1 MEDSGCRLPRVLEES
16 VQSGPIDRPQQ
27 FCCSCWWYQSQ
38 PRAGGEAV
46 RGCGGQKKAKTWRGR
61 AEKGLWL
68 NSSFEVGIN
77 GRKLGSASEP
87 RHPHCAMSRGE
98 DTELWNATPCTFSK
112 SRLRELCGRPLLRFV
127 SFHPSIYR
135 PVPDNANLVSLP
147 TTSWKFRR
155 RARRN
160 RMATLLFLLALALL
174 LVLPAYIVYKPP
186 AFVINHFAR
195 KWPDVLW
202 QVQTKDKII
211 GLTIDDAPSQ
221 HTPEILKI
229 LKENDAHA
237 TFFLIGSQM
246 NGHEDNM
253 GDIIKA
259 GSELG
264 NHAMHDEASR
274 SLPVGQLEAEI
285 LEVRRKIKNLYDYE
299 DVPMPANY
307 FRPGSGFF
315 SDRMR
320 RLIDKLG
327 YRMVLGS
334 VYPHDAQISNWK
346 LNAKHILSMA
356 RPGAII
362 ICHDRRS
369 WTIPMLRKVLPELKR
384 RGYRIMNLSELLK
397 EVDTDR

>member
-1 MEDSGCRLPRVLEES
+1 
-16 VQSGPIDRPQQ
+16 
-27 FCCSCWWYQSQ
+27 
-38 PRAGGEAV
+38 
-46 RGCGGQKKAKTWRGR
+46 
-61 AEKGLWL
+61 
-68 NSSFEVGIN
+68 
-77 GRKLGSASEP
+77 
-87 RHPHCAMSRGE
+87 
-98 DTELWNATPCTFSK
+98 
-112 SRLRELCGRPLLRFV
+112 
-127 SFHPSIYR
+127 
-135 PVPDNANLVSLP
+135 
-147 TTSWKFRR
+147 
-155 RARRN
+155 
-160 RMATLLFLLALALL
+160 MATLLSLIALAAL
-174 LVLPAYIVYKPP
+174 LVFPFYTIYKPP
-186 AFVINHFAR
+186 AFVISYFAR

-202 QVQTKDKII
+202 QVSTGERII

-229 LKENDAHA
+229 LRENDAHA

-246 NGHEDNM
+246 NGREDVT
-253 GDIIKA
+253 GEIIKS

-274 SLPVGQLEAEI
+274 SLSDEQLQSEI
-285 LEVRRKIKNLYDYE
+285 LEVRRKIKVLYEYE
-299 DVPMPANY
+299 DTPMPANY

-320 RLIDKLG
+320 LLVDKLG

-334 VYPHDAQISNWK
+334 VYPHDAQISSWR
-346 LNAKHILSMA
+346 LNANHILSMA

-384 RGYRIMNLSELLK
+384 RGYRILNLTELLK

>member
-1 MEDSGCRLPRVLEES
+1 
-16 VQSGPIDRPQQ
+16 
-27 FCCSCWWYQSQ
+27 
-38 PRAGGEAV
+38 
-46 RGCGGQKKAKTWRGR
+46 
-61 AEKGLWL
+61 
-68 NSSFEVGIN
+68 
-77 GRKLGSASEP
+77 
-87 RHPHCAMSRGE
+87 
-98 DTELWNATPCTFSK
+98 
-112 SRLRELCGRPLLRFV
+112 
-127 SFHPSIYR
+127 
-135 PVPDNANLVSLP
+135 
-147 TTSWKFRR
+147 
-155 RARRN
+155 
-160 RMATLLFLLALALL
+160 MATLLSLIALAAL
-174 LVLPAYIVYKPP
+174 LVFPFYTIYKPP
-186 AFVINHFAR
+186 AFVISYFAR

-202 QVQTKDKII
+202 QVSTGERII

-229 LKENDAHA
+229 LRENDAHA

-246 NGHEDNM
+246 NGREDDM
-253 GDIIKA
+253 GEIIKS

-274 SLPVGQLEAEI
+274 SLSDEQLQSEI
-285 LEVRRKIKNLYDYE
+285 LEVRRKIKVLYEYE
-299 DVPMPANY
+299 DTPMPANY

-320 RLIDKLG
+320 LLVDKLG

-334 VYPHDAQISNWK
+334 VYPHDAQISSWR
-346 LNAKHILSMA
+346 LNANHILSMA

-384 RGYRIMNLSELLK
+384 RGYRILNLTELLK

>member
-1 MEDSGCRLPRVLEES
+1 MARIS
-16 VQSGPIDRPQQ
+16 
-27 FCCSCWWYQSQ
+27 
-38 PRAGGEAV
+38 
-46 RGCGGQKKAKTWRGR
+46 
-61 AEKGLWL
+61 
-68 NSSFEVGIN
+68 
-77 GRKLGSASEP
+77 
-87 RHPHCAMSRGE
+87 
-98 DTELWNATPCTFSK
+98 
-112 SRLRELCGRPLLRFV
+112 LLRF
-127 SFHPSIYR
+127 P
-135 PVPDNANLVSLP
+135 N
-147 TTSWKFRR
+147 KFRR

-246 NGHEDNM
+246 NGHEDDM
-253 GDIIKA
+253 GDIIKT

-384 RGYRIMNLSELLK
+384 RGYRIMNLTELLK